1 MAFTPDPTTPA
12 NSAAVSGGAQA
23 IRNVTGWLLQLFGY
37 SGTVAET
44 FANNPFGIDANNLVT
59 VQANPLSALG
69 IATKQYVDSATA
81 PNGTLVFSSGSAW
94 NCTLSPAI
102 ASYVARAQYTVNWPS
117 ASVGNDTINF
127 NGLGGLI
134 VKKNYNG
141 TLINLAANYIPAGSN
156 VDILNSGDGS
166 TCQIVMGP
174 VPAASS
180 GGGSAGGYGST
191 TITSTM
197 VSKTGFS
204 NLTGTLALTAPATG
218 GPFRLVI
225 AYFVFLQNSGFS
237 SPPNPGATVETRITD
252 GTNSWAYN
260 SGIVWASTFVVDSGG
275 IFASEVSPATY
286 ANGATPTINLQAATN
301 AAQTT
306 NDTVSAGGNSVLT
319 SSPSYIK
326 GWFVPSA

>member
-1 MAFTPDPTTPA
+1 LSFSPDPTTPA

-44 FANNPFGIDANNLVT
+44 FANNPFGIDASNLVT
-59 VQANPLSALG
+59 VQANPVSSLG

-141 TLINLAANYIPAGSN
+141 TLINLAANDIPAGSN

-174 VPAASS
+174 VPAS
-180 GGGSAGGYGST
+180 SAGGGTAGGYAST
-191 TITSTM
+191 TITSTT

-218 GPFRLVI
+218 GPFRLVV

-237 SPPNPGATVETRITD
+237 SGSTSFTVETRVTD
-252 GTNSWAYN
+252 GTNDWAYN
-260 SGIVWASTFVVDSGG
+260 SSLVWVTTFSADSGG
-275 IFASEVSPATY
+275 MFASEVSPATY
-286 ANGATPTINLQAATN
+286 ANGATPTINVQAATN
-301 AAQTT
+301 AAQTSGS
-306 NDTVSAGGNSVLT
+306 TVSAGGNSVVT

-326 GWFVPSA
+326 GWFIPSS